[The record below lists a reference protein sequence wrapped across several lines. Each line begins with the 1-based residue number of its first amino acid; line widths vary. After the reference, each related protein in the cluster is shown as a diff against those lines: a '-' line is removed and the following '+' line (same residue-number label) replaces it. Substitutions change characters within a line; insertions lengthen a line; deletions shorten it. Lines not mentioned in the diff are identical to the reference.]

1 MPMDDQTISNAQRLI
16 KLLDCM
22 RAKQPRSPLFEQLSE
37 WGLSISHLRLL
48 SLLAPDREVSMRE
61 LAEALNVKPPSLTAL
76 TRRLVQTGLIERRP
90 HPDDNR
96 IILLSLSSR
105 GRQLHHDLE
114 TERLARMTKLLAGL
128 SHAEQQ
134 VFLDLLERAMQT

>member
-1 MPMDDQTISNAQRLI
+1 MDDQTISNAQRLI

-22 RAKQPRSPLFEQLSE
+22 RAKQPRSPLFEQLSA

-76 TRRLVQTGLIERRP
+76 TRRLVQNGLVERRP
-90 HPDDNR
+90 HPADSR
-96 IILLSLSSR
+96 IILLSLSNR
-105 GRQLHHDLE
+105 GRQLHRDLE
-114 TERLARMTKLLAGL
+114 AERLARITNLLAGL

-134 VFLDLLERAMQT
+134 VFLDLLERAMRT